1 MGVPEENAVSKEA
14 TPNGAA
20 NGHQEEALPSYQPV
34 AEQQPA
40 AVHDAPQPL
49 PDISLGRD
57 FAEQI
62 LREPLKDGSQFYH
75 TVSEGVC
82 LVHLK
87 LLHAIQNMKEDVG
100 YTDGLFGIWDSLVT
114 DSKGLAFD
122 SIPLPAGTNTAKMT
136 EDDKRQVLLS
146 KLREKRWAIFV
157 ARAVDRYETWWA
169 SQGGIML
176 TEDDMSVADGSNYM
190 RYPSAK
196 SQFVWKVSMLPPLGM
211 LLSRPTKVSKYVLTL
226 GGRRAHGHAYTYA

>member
-14 TPNGAA
+14 MPNDST
-20 NGHQEEALPSYQPV
+20 NGHQEEALPSYQP
-34 AEQQPA
+34 AADQQPA
-40 AVHDAPQPL
+40 AVQASQAL
-49 PDISLGRD
+49 PDISLERD

-62 LREPLKDGSQFYH
+62 LQKPLKDGSQFYN

-122 SIPLPAGTNTAKMT
+122 SIPLPAGTNTTKMT
-136 EDDKRQVLLS
+136 ENDKRQILLS

-190 RYPSAK
+190 RYPGMK
-196 SQFVWKVSMLPPLGM
+196 SQFVWKDSMLPPLGR
-211 LLSRPTKVSKYVLTL
+211 LLSHPDKVS
-226 GGRRAHGHAYTYA
+226 